1 MAVEFNG
8 GGAQATPGFEGYCE
22 RKQWNDRTL
31 LFPPTSIATL
41 DRNNQWLQAFNTE
54 AIIKRMLANVPKAS
68 KARGYFNTV
77 REWVEAPE
85 EVASIIVLKGLHQW
99 KDGYTKAHISIGY
112 DGYIWHLYARYHG
125 EVRPQTM
132 KLNGDITS
140 GDFQADETHDH
151 YNVKKNKRQRRHG
164 AAAAD
169 DG

>member
-1 MAVEFNG
+1 MGVEFNG
-8 GGAQATPGFEGYCE
+8 GGAQATPGFEGYCLS
-22 RKQWNDRTL
+22 KQWNDQTL
-31 LFPPTSIATL
+31 LFPPNCNATTAHF
-41 DRNNQWLQAFNTE
+41 NQWLQAFNTE

-77 REWVEAPE
+77 REWVETDQT
-85 EVASIIVLKGLHQW
+85 SILVLKGLHHW

-112 DGYIWHLYARYHG
+112 DGYIWHLDALWHRELHPETMIFNG
-125 EVRPQTM
+125 E
-132 KLNGDITS
+132 ITK
-140 GDFQADETHDH
+140 GLVQANKTHEN